1 SMLSARVGGYQDHPL
16 LHVMYDQLWVR

>member
-1 SMLSARVGGYQDHPL
+1 LSARVGGYQDHPL